1 MYKGDEIL
9 IKRKFVARFIHA
21 CVFELTAIILTAL
34 YFVVIM
40 REGLFDMALL
50 SIIISLTATL
60 WNGVF
65 NFLFDRLQKKRAFA
79 RTVWIRMVHAVAFEG
94 GLVFLCVPL
103 VAYFLTVSFIT
114 AFVLEAALLL
124 FFLPYSFVFN
134 FIYDKIY
141 IRLSRHFLPVKE

>member
-1 MYKGDEIL
+1 MRQGDEIL
-9 IKRKFVARFIHA
+9 IKRKFLARFIHA
-21 CVFELTAIILTAL
+21 CVFELTAIILTAI

-40 REGLFDMALL
+40 SKNFFEMALL
-50 SIIISLTATL
+50 STAISLTATV

-65 NFLFDRLQKKRAFA
+65 NFLFDRLQKRLAFA
-79 RTVWIRMVHAVAFEG
+79 RTVWIRIAHAFAFEG
-94 GLVFLCVPL
+94 GLVFLTVPMVAIFLGVGL
-103 VAYFLTVSFIT
+103 VT

-141 IRLSRHFLPVKE
+141 IYFARR

>member
-1 MYKGDEIL
+1 MNKGDEIL
-9 IKRKFVARFIHA
+9 IRRKFAARFIHA
-21 CVFELTAIILTAL
+21 CIFELTAIAITAI

-40 REGLFDMALL
+40 RESFFDMALL
-50 SIIISLTATL
+50 STAISLTATL

-65 NFLFDRLQKKRAFA
+65 NFLFDRLQKRLAFR
-79 RTVWIRMVHAVAFEG
+79 RTVWIRLAHAFAFEG
-94 GLVFLCVPL
+94 GLVLLTVPM
-103 VAYFLTVSFIT
+103 VAYSLQVGFLT

-141 IRLSRHFLPVKE
+141 IWFVCR